1 MLWFYN
7 HIFLF
12 LKQMFFSPPGLYER
26 PTRAAGEAGGR
37 DASGAGLSTHRP
49 SPLIAARFAQ
59 RRQQREGRSV
69 AVLRR
74 WFLFAVLRFH
84 AQQKDGRRYFCR
96 FYSRSV
102 YLKLTSGLPSE
113 RHCSVKR
120 AGGTRGR
127 WGRGLAVRCPAG
139 LLGVWV
145 AGGAGGPPRVLRS
158 RAMAETV

>member
-26 PTRAAGEAGGR
+26 PTRAAGEAGGQV
-37 DASGAGLSTHRP
+37 ASGAGLSTHRP
-49 SPLIAARFAQ
+49 SPRIAPRFAQ
-59 RRQQREGRSV
+59 RRQHQEGRSV
-69 AVLRR
+69 AVFGR

-102 YLKLTSGLPSE
+102 YLKQTSGLPSC
-113 RHCSVKR
+113 HSSVKR
-120 AGGTRGR
+120 AGGTRGW
-127 WGRGLAVRCPAG
+127 WGRGVAEQSPAG
-139 LLGVWV
+139 LRGVWV
-145 AGGAGGPPRVLRS
+145 AGGPPRVLRS
-158 RAMAETV
+158 QALAEMG

>member
-37 DASGAGLSTHRP
+37 AASGAGLSAHRP
-49 SPLIAARFAQ
+49 SPLIAPRFAQ
-59 RRQQREGRSV
+59 RRQHREGRSV
-69 AVLRR
+69 AVFRR

-102 YLKLTSGLPSE
+102 YLKQTSGLPSGC
-113 RHCSVKR
+113 HPSVKR
-120 AGGTRGR
+120 AGGTRGW
-127 WGRGLAVRCPAG
+127 WGRGVAEQSPAG
-139 LLGVWV
+139 LWGIWV
-145 AGGAGGPPRVLRS
+145 AAGAGGLLRVLRS
-158 RAMAETV
+158 RALAEMV